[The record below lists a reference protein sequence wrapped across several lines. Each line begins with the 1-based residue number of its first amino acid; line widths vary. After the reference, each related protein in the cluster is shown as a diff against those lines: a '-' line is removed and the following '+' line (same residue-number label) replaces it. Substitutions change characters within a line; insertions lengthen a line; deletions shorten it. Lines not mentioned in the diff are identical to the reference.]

1 MKKITTRINEKWV
14 DENGILWMRA
24 LEGAHI
30 DRQTLIED
38 AAVNDSLTDGRKA
51 LVLYDARNFFTI
63 TPEANEYL
71 RSGVLNKSRIATAVV
86 TDKLAVRLLVNG
98 LQMFK
103 KPESPLKMFANETA
117 ALQWLN
123 SFRN

>member
-1 MKKITTRINEKWV
+1 MKKTVTGINEKWV
-14 DENGILWMRA
+14 DDDGILWMRT

-30 DRQTLIED
+30 DLKALQAD
-38 AAVNDSLTDGRKA
+38 ASVNDELTEGKKA

-71 RSGVLNKSRIATAVV
+71 RSGILNESRIATAVV

-98 LQMFK
+98 LNMFK
-103 KPESPLKMFANETA
+103 KTGSPLKMFATEQA
-117 ALQWLN
+117 ALKWLHSLKN
-123 SFRN
+123 